1 MDYTAA
7 LESKKR
13 ALHIRIKQFGE
24 EHPETVDSYH
34 SVGTTQY
41 YLMDYTAALESHKR
55 ALHIRIK
62 QFGEEHPET
71 ADSYHLSIA

>member
-24 EHPETVDSYH
+24 EHPETADSYYE
-34 SVGTTQY
+34 VWATQHCV
-41 YLMDYTAALESHKR
+41 MDYTAALESHKR

-62 QFGEEHPET
+62 
-71 ADSYHLSIA
+71 